1 MGGFGIE
8 GRMKILNDSVESNIL
23 DLLRAQG
30 WAYQTIEN
38 NTAGEY
44 IVVEA
49 RKGET
54 IKKIALLYTSSMER
68 SHLQRVDAAADTI
81 HTNEIG
87 FLVQRH
93 DVGISKLV
101 TSVNDFGRTL
111 IGWNK
116 ELAPEVR
123 GRPIRRR
130 PTKYRRIV
138 AENLQAAVWTRL
150 EQFSSVNVA
159 SNLIARRFRDAQLE
173 PAPGA
178 IESKAQGV
186 AFSVR
191 NAVDYLQSTPQESLT
206 KRIISSYYGCLSLA
220 SAEMLAAPTGPVS
233 LDALEDFTTG
243 GHGLYSLN
251 TTPGDLG
258 ALGVGVMNKG
268 FFRHYADFLGVDGR
282 AFPEKRARTAAHVSA
297 RPPRTHCTLGDLL
310 ASIPELG
317 DLVTAATGEK
327 LRWLRPFGEPRTMM
341 SGFQAVGVAGSS
353 YIRFLDRSG
362 QITMDDIA
370 AEEWPITELQLMNA
384 PIEAMAQFG
393 LTPDGRMFRG
403 RVDHPHVENWM
414 EALPVHRSAF
424 MDAPALILPPLLGL
438 NTYRSLAFVTL
449 YALSIA
455 ARYMPNTWRRV
466 EGGDQDHY
474 LAVVKTLLTVYER
487 HLPQEFL
494 EQIIDE
500 RISAVQPGSMF

>member
-1 MGGFGIE
+1 MGGIGVE
-8 GRMKILNDSVESNIL
+8 ARMKLLGDSVESNIF
-23 DLLRAQG
+23 DPLRVQR
-30 WAYQTIEN
+30 WAFQTIEN
-38 NTAGEY
+38 NTVGEY

-49 RKGET
+49 RKGDAV
-54 IKKIALLYTSSMER
+54 KKIALLYTSSMDR
-68 SHLQRVDAAADTI
+68 HHLQRLDAAMDAI
-81 HTNEIG
+81 HTNEVG
-87 FLVQRH
+87 FFVQRH
-93 DVGISKLV
+93 EVGISKPV

-111 IGWNK
+111 VGWNK
-116 ELAPEVR
+116 ELAPEVT
-123 GRPIRRR
+123 GRPVRRR
-130 PTKYRRIV
+130 PTKFRRIV

-159 SNLIARRFRDAQLE
+159 SNLIERRFQDARLD
-173 PAPGA
+173 PALGV

-233 LDALEDFTTG
+233 LDALEDYTKN

-268 FFRHYADFLGVDGR
+268 FFRHYADFLGADGKAFPDGR
-282 AFPEKRARTAAHVSA
+282 AKNPAQAAA

-327 LRWLRPFGEPRTMM
+327 LRWLRPFGEPRSPM
-341 SGFQAVGVAGSS
+341 SGFQALSIAGSS
-353 YIRFLDRSG
+353 YIRLLDRAG
-362 QITMDDIA
+362 QITTDDIA
-370 AEEWPITELQLMNA
+370 TEGWPIAELELMND
-384 PIEAMAQFG
+384 PVEAMAQFG
-393 LTPDGRMFRG
+393 LGPDGRMFRG
-403 RVDHPHVENWM
+403 RVDHPQAENWM

-424 MDAPALILPPLLGL
+424 MDAPALILPPLLAL